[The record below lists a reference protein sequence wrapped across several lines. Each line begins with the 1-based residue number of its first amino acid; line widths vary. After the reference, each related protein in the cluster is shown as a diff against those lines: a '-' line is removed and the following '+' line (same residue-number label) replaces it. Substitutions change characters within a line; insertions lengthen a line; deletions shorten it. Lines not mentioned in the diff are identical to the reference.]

1 MIRTAVLLAAGYGT
15 RLRRLAPCKPL
26 CRVAGRPLID
36 HALGGMAEAGIER
49 VIVVLGYGADW
60 IIEHLSQAIPPI
72 RVETVFTP
80 NPDHPNGVSLQAA
93 APALAGEDALL
104 AMCDHLV
111 VPALYRRLAEHG
123 PGRGATLGIDRRL
136 GHPWVDIDD
145 VTLVRTSGSAIV
157 DIGKGL
163 GKADCY
169 DTGVFAIGPAL
180 FDALNVHD
188 RPSLTDGMRTLAKAG
203 RAGVADCSDLDWIDV
218 DDHKAWSAADL
229 WQRSEKGK
237 LTSSRGKPTI

>member
-1 MIRTAVLLAAGYGT
+1 MIRSAVLLAAGYGS

-26 CRVAGRPLID
+26 CRVGGRPLID

-49 VIVVLGYGADW
+49 VIVVLGYGAEW
-60 IIEHLSQAIPPI
+60 IIEHLTRTTPPVQ
-72 RVETVFTP
+72 VETVFTP

-123 PGRGATLGIDRRL
+123 AGKGAMLGIDRRL

-163 GKADCY
+163 AEADCY
-169 DTGVFAIGPAL
+169 DTGVFAIGPPL
-180 FDALNVHD
+180 FDALDVHD

-203 RAGVADCSDLDWIDV
+203 RAHVVECSDLDWIDV
-218 DDHKAWSAADL
+218 DDHTAWSAAEA
-229 WQRSEKGK
+229 WQRSKSQATVTLHE
-237 LTSSRGKPTI
+237 